1 MRKNIQKILLGMMLI
16 LIGYLIVA
24 NVNHILALQVG
35 DTVTYQDSSYEDDT
49 LLKEIKR
56 NATIL
61 NSNVEKLSNLNS
73 TTHLNEK
80 QFSEIK
86 KSLEEAN
93 KIVQDS
99 SFLKLQGEVKYTNVE
114 LYKMIME
121 YSELQQM
128 PIISSFNTIIE
139 TDETV
144 EFTKDEITT
153 HYLEIIYG
161 LSNVNEKLINDYQ
174 YYTVSDTVNHAL
186 LVEVKAIQ
194 SSELGKI
201 RMLVSLSDY
210 LVKDGGI
217 HE

>member
-144 EFTKDEITT
+144 EFTKDEITMR
-153 HYLEIIYG
+153 YLEIIYG